1 VSHIRGPDGKMA
13 GSRKQLL
20 SLRQLIAVREAWAK
34 GLRRDEVARAAGI
47 TVARL
52 VSRMADQLA
61 SLPRRGRGKG
71 GGRRP
76 AKQDPTPEEIYG
88 RLTLEIQ
95 AGWTDEQREAAWR
108 GVDFNRSAVDS

>member
-1 VSHIRGPDGKMA
+1 MSHIRGPDGKMA

-20 SLRQLIAVREAWAK
+20 SRRQLSAVRRAWAA
-34 GLRRDEVARAAGI
+34 GLRRDDVARAAGI

-61 SLPRRGRGKG
+61 NLPRRGRGKG

-76 AKQDPTPEEIYG
+76 AETDPTVEEIYG
-88 RLTLEIQ
+88 RLTVEIQ
-95 AGWTDEQREAAWR
+95 SCWTDEQREAAWR
-108 GVDFNRSAVDS
+108 GGDFNRPAVDS

>member
-1 VSHIRGPDGKMA
+1 MSHIRGPDGKMA
-13 GSRKQLL
+13 GSSRQLL
-20 SLRQLIAVREAWAK
+20 TRRQLAAVRRAWAA

-61 SLPRRGRGKG
+61 GLPRRGRGKG

-76 AKQDPTPEEIYG
+76 RGADPTPEEIYG

-95 AGWTDEQREAAWR
+95 SGWTDEQREAAWR
-108 GVDFNRSAVDS
+108 GGDFNRPAVDS